1 MSIRASR
8 CDDPAGT
15 EPEGTYAVG
24 YGRPPKHT
32 RFKPG
37 QSGNYSGRPKG
48 SRNLHSGM
56 CKVLTDPVIV
66 SEGGKRR
73 RVPAIEAL
81 YRVMLQRALKGD
93 LRAALFVLKSAK
105 EFGLLDETK
114 MEDYS
119 DCIILDDAYLKRLS
133 VRSLDEII
141 QISKEI
147 EAQIRNSKKDD

>member
-1 MSIRASR
+1 
-8 CDDPAGT
+8 
-15 EPEGTYAVG
+15 
-24 YGRPPKHT
+24 
-32 RFKPG
+32 
-37 QSGNYSGRPKG
+37 
-48 SRNLHSGM
+48 M